1 MGERTATF
9 SGISAFSPLR
19 NSSEHRF
26 VFSRL
31 VVESRTMYAS
41 VRFAE
46 TRRLALLSEDSR
58 VNAVGVKPVSERA
71 RETHVTRRDSRVHGN
86 V

>member
-1 MGERTATF
+1 
-9 SGISAFSPLR
+9 
-19 NSSEHRF
+19 
-26 VFSRL
+26 
-31 VVESRTMYAS
+31 MYAS